1 MKKAEFVDHL
11 MEKCGFES
19 KKKSLEVV
27 DAFWDIIVKTLA
39 SGGEVSFPGFGAFK
53 AVHRKERM
61 GVNPKTG
68 EKIKIAASIKAKF
81 RVGKLLKEAVK

>member
-1 MKKAEFVDHL
+1 MKKAEFAEHL
-11 MEKCGFES
+11 MKDCGLES
-19 KKKSLEVV
+19 KKKAIEVV
-27 DAFWDIIVKTLA
+27 EAFWGIITKTLA
-39 SGGEVSFPGFGAFK
+39 SGGEVSFPGYGAFK

-68 EKIKIAASIKAKF
+68 ERITIAASIKAKF

>member
-1 MKKAEFVDHL
+1 MKKAEFVQHF
-11 MEKCGFES
+11 MEKCGLES

-27 DAFWDIIVKTLA
+27 DAFWEIITKTL
-39 SGGEVSFPGFGAFK
+39 STGGEVSFPGYGVFR